1 MTKRKKEGKFERD
14 KWKRSKDVSTPC
26 INLHQVQECLMFLS
40 EPRASKQPEHAR
52 VGKFS
57 YILSDAVSG
66 KKLNSI
72 PCAPRNE
79 ERHNIR
85 ERENSSLILD
95 RISKND
101 ENFITVNYSSSAN
114 LNLLPLS
121 LVGAVLL

>member
-1 MTKRKKEGKFERD
+1 MHLYKNQHRDMCTSDEKKKFERN
-14 KWKRSKDVSTPC
+14 KWKRSKNVSTPC

-57 YILSDAVSG
+57 YILSHAVSG

-72 PCAPRNE
+72 PRAPRNE
-79 ERHNIR
+79 GRCNDR

-95 RISKND
+95 RILKNK
-101 ENFITVNYSSSAN
+101 EKFSQ
-114 LNLLPLS
+114 
-121 LVGAVLL
+121 